1 VATRRR
7 RTRRQR
13 LPPDQARRALLEA
26 GRDHVYEHPIGEP
39 LDHVRVGD
47 IAERLDLTIGAVYHY
62 WDSQDDYRD
71 DLIDLLLAPE
81 SFPAATQ
88 AGAEMAAVVDDG
100 TAFEDV
106 VHLVATTAFRD
117 LADHPERERLTLV
130 LQCYGDEEIDARLA
144 EWSREATARW
154 SALIGEHLPRHGLE
168 PRPPFDLEA
177 IAVTL
182 MGLAQGLDLRR
193 GIDPGPVDARRPG
206 DGTGAPDWDLFT
218 AATLAFLTA
227 ACRPV
232 SARHDPAGGART
244 LWDLTRRVVPRRRA
258 T

>member
-1 VATRRR
+1 MATRRR

-13 LPPDQARRALLEA
+13 LPPEEARRALLEA

-47 IAERLDLTIGAVYHY
+47 IADRLDLTIGAVYHY

-81 SFPAATQ
+81 SFPAAAQ
-88 AGAEMAAVVDDG
+88 AGAGVAAAVDDG
-100 TAFEDV
+100 AAFEDL
-106 VHLVATTAFRD
+106 VHLVTTTAFRD

-130 LQCYGDEEIDARLA
+130 LQCYGDEEIDQRLG
-144 EWSREATARW
+144 EWAREATTRW
-154 SALIGEHLPRHGLE
+154 STLIGEHLPRHGLE
-168 PRPPFDLEA
+168 PRPPFDLDA
-177 IAVTL
+177 IAVAL
-182 MGLAQGLDLRR
+182 MALAQGLDLRR
-193 GIDPGPVDARRPG
+193 GVDPAPIETPRPG
-206 DGTGAPDWDLFT
+206 EGSSAWDLFS
-218 AATLAFLTA
+218 AAALAFLTA

-232 SARHDPAGGART
+232 AARHDPAGGERT
-244 LWDLTRRVVPRRRA
+244 LWDLTRRVVPRPRP